1 MFLIENYEDE
11 DIDQDQLDEDES
23 IESVNLTNSESNQN
37 KVTSEEA
44 LLNSGDDRAKQSEQ
58 ERNDSVS
65 SLVQS
70 IKKHEEIM
78 RRKFQNPEFRNEI
91 EEISIRD
98 LFIKDAVKLTYEQRK
113 AEKDTY
119 QTATRRRKEKIQMVK
134 AIRATRTFNQY

>member
-44 LLNSGDDRAKQSEQ
+44 LLNSGDDRAKQDEP
-58 ERNDSVS
+58 ERSDSVG